1 MPTRDPIAT
10 FCRWYAAAER
20 ARVAL
25 HDAMALATADRRGAP
40 SVRFVLLK
48 GVDQRGFVFF
58 TDGRSRKGRELAAR
72 PRAAIA
78 FYWDAIAKQVRVEGR
93 IEPVSAGEADAYWR
107 TRERGNRLAAA
118 SSTQSA
124 PMPSHAWL
132 LARWR
137 RLRRELAGAPVPR
150 PADWSGYRIVPD
162 AIELWRRGPH
172 RLHRRER
179 YERTRTGWRRRLLQP

>member
-1 MPTRDPIAT
+1 MPVRDPIAT
-10 FCRWYAAAER
+10 FCRWYADAER
-20 ARVAL
+20 ARVPL
-25 HDAMALATADRRGAP
+25 YDAMALATADRRGMP

-48 GVDQRGFVFF
+48 GVDERGFVFF

-93 IEPVSAGEADAYWR
+93 VEPVSKTEADAYWR
-107 TRERGNRLAAA
+107 TRARGNRLAAA

-132 LARWR
+132 LARWH
-137 RLRRELAGAPVPR
+137 RLRRELGGAPVPR
-150 PADWSGYRIVPD
+150 PAAWNGYRIVPD

>member
-1 MPTRDPIAT
+1 VPARDPIAT
-10 FCRWYAAAER
+10 FRRWYAAAER
-20 ARVAL
+20 ARVPL
-25 HDAMALATADRRGAP
+25 YDAMALATADRRGAP

-48 GVDQRGFVFF
+48 GVDRRGFVFF
-58 TDGRSRKGRELAAR
+58 TDGRSRKGRDLAAR

-78 FYWDAIAKQVRVEGR
+78 FYWDAISKQVRVEGR
-93 IEPVSAGEADAYWR
+93 IEPVSAAEADAYWH
-107 TRERGNRLAAA
+107 TRERGSRLAAA
-118 SSTQSA
+118 VSTQSA

-137 RLRRELAGAPVPR
+137 RLRRELAGASVPR
-150 PADWSGYRIVPD
+150 PAAWTGYRIVPD